1 MGRFS
6 EPPGLLLIRA
16 GEVADEGI
24 ADATGLLIRGD
35 RMEAVGDTGRL
46 AAEPFGPSQRI
57 GAAEAIAIYTSG
69 SAAIERQQHRKGRQG
84 RLAPGYLA
92 DFVVLEADPRRTQ
105 PEGHAALRLDA

>member
-1 MGRFS
+1 MDRFS

-16 GEVADEGI
+16 GEVAGEGI
-24 ADATGLLIRGD
+24 A
-35 RMEAVGDTGRL
+35 
-46 AAEPFGPSQRI
+46 
-57 GAAEAIAIYTSG
+57 IYASG
-69 SAAIERQQHRKGRQG
+69 SAAIERQQHRKG